1 MKQKISVGG
10 QALIEG
16 VMMRQKNTISMAVR
30 NNKNQ
35 IETNTFKINFL
46 EKISWYKKIPIF
58 RGIVEMIVSLC
69 VGYKCLLKSA
79 KMAGLEEDLETK
91 EKKQSP
97 ILNLISFLATVG
109 SLFFSMLI
117 FMFFPSFVVKKV
129 SYFFYF
135 NNFFKVLFEGI
146 IKIAIFVI
154 YILVISKMKEI
165 KRTFQYH
172 GAEHKTIFCFEKGK
186 DLTVENVKTQIRFH
200 PRCGTNFIFTVLIVS
215 ILLFSFLTWKNLFL
229 RLIFKFS
236 LLPVVTGISYEIIKL
251 AGKKENILTKILV
264 APGLLMQRIT
274 TKEPDNS
281 QIEVAIKSLKEVLK
295 NS

>member
-1 MKQKISVGG
+1 MKTKTSVGG

-16 VMMRQKNTISMAVR
+16 VMMRQKNKIAMAVR

-35 IETNTFKINFL
+35 IETSVFKINFL

-58 RGIVEMIVSLC
+58 RGIVEMIVSLV

-79 KMAGLEEDLETK
+79 KIAGIEEETQKK
-91 EKKQSP
+91 EKKQNP
-97 ILNLISFLATVG
+97 ILNLVSFIATIG
-109 SLFFSMLI
+109 SFFFSMLI
-117 FMFFPSFVVKKV
+117 FMFFPSFLVKTM
-129 SYFFYF
+129 SNFFHF

-146 IKIAIFVI
+146 IKIAIFVF
-154 YILVISKMKEI
+154 YILAISQVKEI

-172 GAEHKTIFCFEKGK
+172 GAEHKTIFCFENEEE
-186 DLTVENVKTQIRFH
+186 LTVENVKKQIRFH
-200 PRCGTNFIFTVLIVS
+200 PRCGTNFIFIVLIVS
-215 ILLFSFLTWKNLFL
+215 ILIFSFLTWKNLIL

-236 LLPVVTGISYEIIKL
+236 LLPIVTGISYEIIKL

-264 APGLLMQRIT
+264 FPGLLMQRIT
-274 TKEPDNS
+274 TKEPDNQ

-295 NS
+295 N